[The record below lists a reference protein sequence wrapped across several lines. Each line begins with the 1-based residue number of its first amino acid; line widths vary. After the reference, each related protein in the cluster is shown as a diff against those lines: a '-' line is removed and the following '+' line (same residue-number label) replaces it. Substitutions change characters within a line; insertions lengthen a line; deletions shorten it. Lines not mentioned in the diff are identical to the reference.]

1 MVDPANEFAI
11 ASWGAS
17 GLTMS
22 HYAAKLGEAFATKL
36 FNVDSGAARL
46 GDLVVALHQEDR
58 PEYDPKALAVYV
70 LLGDPALRLK
80 TPPAGATVA
89 PPVDPDPDEPTA
101 SSDGAGNASSES
113 AAGCAVQSGGTST
126 SLHWLVLAALW
137 LSRRRRDAKPSDMR

>member
-1 MVDPANEFAI
+1 M
-11 ASWGAS
+11 
-17 GLTMS
+17 
-22 HYAAKLGEAFATKL
+22 
-36 FNVDSGAARL
+36 

-89 PPVDPDPDEPTA
+89 PPGDPDPDEPTP
-101 SSDGAGNASSES
+101 SPERAGHASSES
-113 AAGCAVQSGGTST
+113 AAGCAVQSGGTSI

-137 LSRRRRDAKPSDMR
+137 LGRRRRNVKPSDMR